1 MVIFDLYDL
10 RLKQAKYYFFS
21 IEIDIFKIFKQKNNT
36 EQIYFLLV
44 LIHVF
49 NTLIL
54 CLNLAKY
61 IKIYKISN

>member
-10 RLKQAKYYFFS
+10 RLKQEKYYFFS